1 MQELTPR
8 NIDILRLIIEEYLN
22 SWELVWSQKLLKKY
36 DLWVSPATVRN
47 DMAKL
52 EEYELI
58 FQPYN
63 SAGRF
68 PTSKGLRVFIN
79 HMMKARP
86 DYFIAPVNQ
95 NLFNY
100 DWNASLENKIHS
112 IVYNLAN
119 ATKEIAF
126 LVIPEEGISRYAWV
140 PHFIEKNQKAFW
152 ENVLNIIKIL
162 EEKNSFIA
170 FIKSLWAS
178 EQVSV
183 FVWEENMIAYLK
195 DFSIIIKKIN
205 LSWKTWYV
213 WLIGSLRMD
222 YSFNISA
229 IRGIV

>member
-22 SWELVWSQKLLKKY
+22 SGELVGSQKLLKKY
-36 DLWVSPATVRN
+36 DLGVSPATVRN

-100 DWNASLENKIHS
+100 DGNASLENKIHS

-126 LVIPEEGISRYAWV
+126 LVIPEEGISRYAGV
-140 PHFIEKNQKAFW
+140 PHFIEKNQKAFG

-170 FIKSLWAS
+170 FIKSLGAS

-183 FVWEENMIAYLK
+183 FVGEENMIAYLK

-205 LSWKTWYV
+205 LSGKTGYV
-213 WLIGSLRMD
+213 GLIGSLRMD